1 MNASRLLV
9 DPLAALFR
17 TDLTGLPPLLLETT
31 QVEVMPLPPLAHIV
45 VVRTFTNTTDR
56 MVEAVLTLPPI
67 APQEVVYRL
76 IVNIGGVEYHAFA
89 QPGKRARR
97 AHDAAVAEGRR
108 AILYEL
114 LMGGVQLISI
124 AGIEPGAKVSVQ
136 IWSIRPLDR
145 PEENRANL
153 TIPLSAKKNAAIFSL
168 SDVDALVTTSERHS
182 ASVSVSADFSS
193 LLVRITGQPYGDQY
207 LISSEEKGVECST
220 PICLHFVPVNGGT
233 LDHREWHVDKPGGWE
248 VTSERGIET
257 FRHPHNPGGTVVS
270 DRDDWIFGSMQ
281 TLAGEVR
288 VTAPLPTEGTQP
300 NAGGLLEIAP
310 NARALRAFA
319 AAGFVGSATP
329 QTAAEVLLAA
339 NVLSRQTSLAFIGP
353 EGELSDDIPTL
364 RKVALPD
371 MESIDFTSVPREPVA
386 APPIEYETPPEPK
399 PVLPE
404 KVGDLRTPGTQPP
417 HYPWLTWV
425 PLGLALLLVVA
436 AFQTIDLPVLPLF
449 AAFVILMIVSAIRF
463 LPRAGSPVRRR
474 LPILIVLLSP
484 WIISIFAEPLLGYLP
499 HDEPLGLPDWWIPF
513 QYGLLAL
520 SAVLPLALM
529 PIMRDARRFT
539 LTLGILN
546 LVLTFFAVL
555 ANIIIHT
562 PGS

>member
-1 MNASRLLV
+1 MNESTLLV

-17 TDLTGLPPLLLETT
+17 TELTGLPPLLLATT
-31 QVEVMPLPPLAHIV
+31 HVEVMPLPPLAHIV
-45 VVRTFTNTTDR
+45 VVRTFTNSTDQ

-76 IVNIGGVEYHAFA
+76 SVTIGGVEYHASA

-108 AILYEL
+108 AILHEL
-114 LMGGVQLISI
+114 LAGGIQLVSI
-124 AGIEPGAKVSVQ
+124 AGIEPGAKVEIQ

-145 PEENRANL
+145 PEENRASL
-153 TIPLSAKKNAAIFSL
+153 TIPLSAKLSAAIFSL
-168 SDVDALVTTSERHS
+168 SDADALVTTSERHS

-248 VTSERGIET
+248 VTSERGVET
-257 FRHPHNPGGTVVS
+257 FRHPRNPDGTIIS

-281 TLAGEVR
+281 TRAGEIR
-288 VTAPLPTEGTQP
+288 VTAPLPTEGTRP

-319 AAGFVGSATP
+319 AAGFVESATP
-329 QTAAEVLLAA
+329 QTAADVLLAA
-339 NVLSRQTSLAFIGP
+339 NVLSRQTGLAFIGP
-353 EGELSDDIPTL
+353 EGELSDEIPTL

-371 MESIDFTSVPREPVA
+371 MESIDDAIEPPVPVA

-399 PVLPE
+399 PVLPR
-404 KVGDLRTPGTQPP
+404 KVGDLRTPGARPP
-417 HYPWLTWV
+417 RYPWLTWV
-425 PLGLALLLVVA
+425 PLGLAVLLVVA
-436 AFQTIDLPVLPLF
+436 AFQTVDLPVLPLF
-449 AAFVILMIVSAIRF
+449 AAFVILMILSAIRF
-463 LPRAGSPVRRR
+463 LPRAGSPARRR
-474 LPILIVLLSP
+474 LPLLIVLFLP
-484 WIISIFAEPLLGYLP
+484 WIISTSAEPLLGYLP
-499 HDEPLGLPDWWIPF
+499 HDAPPGHADWWIPF
-513 QYGLLAL
+513 QCGLLAV
-520 SAVLPLALM
+520 SAALPFALM

-546 LVLTFFAVL
+546 LVLTFFAVW

>member
-1 MNASRLLV
+1 MNESTLLV

-17 TDLTGLPPLLLETT
+17 TELAGLPPLLLETT
-31 QVEVMPLPPLAHIV
+31 HVEVMPLPPLAHIV
-45 VVRTFTNTTDR
+45 VVRTFTNSTDQ
-56 MVEAVLTLPPI
+56 MVEATLTLPPI

-76 IVNIGGVEYHAFA
+76 IVTIGGVEYHAIA

-114 LMGGVQLISI
+114 LVGGIQLISI
-124 AGIEPGAKVSVQ
+124 AGIEPGAKVEVQ

-145 PEENRANL
+145 PEENRATL
-153 TIPLSAKKNAAIFSL
+153 TIALSAKRNAAIFSL
-168 SDVDALVTTSERHS
+168 SDVDALVTTAERHS
-182 ASVSVSADFSS
+182 ASVSVSLDFSS

-207 LISSEEKGVECST
+207 LMSSEEKGVECSA

-257 FRHPHNPGGTVVS
+257 FHHPRNPDGTIIS

-281 TLAGEVR
+281 TPAGEVR
-288 VTAPLPTEGTQP
+288 VTAPLPTEGTQL
-300 NAGGLLEIAP
+300 NAGGWLDIAP

-319 AAGFVGSATP
+319 AAGFVESATP
-329 QTAAEVLLAA
+329 QTAEEVLLVA

-353 EGELSDDIPTL
+353 KGELPDDIPTL
-364 RKVALPD
+364 RKVALPG
-371 MESIDFTSVPREPVA
+371 MESIDFASVPREPVA
-386 APPIEYETPPEPK
+386 APPIDYDVPPEPQ

-404 KVGDLRTPGTQPP
+404 KVGDLRTPGTRPP
-417 HYPWLTWV
+417 SYPWLTWV
-425 PLGLALLLVVA
+425 PPVLALLLVVA

-474 LPILIVLLSP
+474 LPILIILLLP
-484 WIISIFAEPLLGYLP
+484 WIISISAEPLLGYLP
-499 HDEPLGLPDWWIPF
+499 HDDPPGHAGWWIPF
-513 QYGLLAL
+513 QCGLLAV
-520 SAVLPLALM
+520 SAALPLALM
-529 PIMRDARRFT
+529 PILRDARRFT